1 MTSWTFAAW
10 LLLGGSTVLLFLG
23 LPVAFSFLV
32 VNIVGAWLWLG
43 GEPGFVQ
50 LARNAVSSVT
60 SFSLTPIPLF
70 VLMGEILFH
79 TGLAVK
85 VMPSSS
91 TRATSPVRP
100 SEPSSACRRTAKPP
114 S

>member
-50 LARNAVSSVT
+50 LARNAVSSVIV
-60 SFSLTPIPLF
+60 SVSRRSI
-70 VLMGEILFH
+70 
-79 TGLAVK
+79 A
-85 VMPSSS
+85 
-91 TRATSPVRP
+91 SPRLPAASVPARSP
-100 SEPSSACRRTAKPP
+100 CS
-114 S
+114 